1 MRPEEINLWATTWP
15 DAIGGTMED
24 CWEAETDKDARSRA
38 EQIVKDALR
47 VLMKG
52 ISFSPRDGD
61 CPRLRAEIAVR
72 YIANI
77 LGELSDS
84 YLLDPD
90 LKAAL
95 WDVANGSEPELP
107 EWLRRCWE
115 DPQLNSGYGHEA
127 PDKVQ

>member
-1 MRPEEINLWATTWP
+1 
-15 DAIGGTMED
+15 MED
-24 CWEAETDKDARSRA
+24 HWESKLDLAALDRA

-52 ISFSPRDGD
+52 ITFSPRDRD
-61 CPRLRAEIAVR
+61 CPRLRAQIAVR
-72 YIANI
+72 DIANI
-77 LGELSDS
+77 LWELSES
-84 YLLDPD
+84 YHLYPD

>member
-1 MRPEEINLWATTWP
+1 M
-15 DAIGGTMED
+15 
-24 CWEAETDKDARSRA
+24 EAETDKDARNRA

-52 ISFSPRDGD
+52 ISFSPRDQD
-61 CPRLRAEIAVR
+61 CPRFRAQIAVR
-72 YIANI
+72 DIANI
-77 LGELSDS
+77 LWELSES
-84 YLLDPD
+84 YHLYPD

-95 WDVANGSEPELP
+95 WDVADGSEPELP

-115 DPQLNSGYGHEA
+115 DLQLDSGYAHEP

>member
-1 MRPEEINLWATTWP
+1 MSEAT
-15 DAIGGTMED
+15 DH
-24 CWEAETDKDARSRA
+24 WEVKTDKQARNRA

-52 ISFSPRDGD
+52 ITFSPRDGD
-61 CPRLRAEIAVR
+61 CPRLRAQIAVR

-77 LGELSDS
+77 LGDLSDS

-107 EWLRRCWE
+107 EWLRRSWDDLE
-115 DPQLNSGYGHEA
+115 VSSGFADEP